1 MAKRSS
7 FRRLSTGKDE
17 NEDFDIKVSPML
29 LKVYPVLTRGIV
41 NTESWAEF
49 SRSIKR
55 SKTSFRSLSISRSC
69 KHKLC
74 CYIWL
79 NFPSCTKSIKIIPIY
94 ISNSQWNDIL
104 TYLKRF
110 FI

>member
-17 NEDFDIKVSPML
+17 NFEDFDIKVSPML

-41 NTESWAEF
+41 VHTESWAEF

-74 CYIWL
+74 CYIMTK
-79 NFPSCTKSIKIIPIY
+79 FPLMHKINQKSSPFTSVIHNGMKY
-94 ISNSQWNDIL
+94 
-104 TYLKRF
+104 
-110 FI
+110 